1 MPTDNPLKIS
11 QSPPPGPKNLDFVP
25 VRRHH
30 STPSAPICTVPMAEV
45 IRDLK
50 APVTPFAGRLGG
62 NQEFIVNRY
71 DPDNAAL
78 IEQIPDAAPLI
89 PLKHIVDLRGFRE
102 KELWKAAVV
111 EGIGLFSPALLV
123 LRVLTG

>member
-1 MPTDNPLKIS
+1 MNELPPSKAFYRRSSASRKLDDIPLR
-11 QSPPPGPKNLDFVP
+11 PF
-25 VRRHH
+25 H
-30 STPSAPICTVPMAEV
+30 SAPSAAHSSKTMAEA
-45 IRDLK
+45 IQDLK

-89 PLKHIVDLRGFRE
+89 PLKQIIDLRGFRE
-102 KELWKAAVV
+102 PELWKAAII
-111 EGIGLFSPALLV
+111 EGVGMSLSAASS
-123 LRVLTG
+123 